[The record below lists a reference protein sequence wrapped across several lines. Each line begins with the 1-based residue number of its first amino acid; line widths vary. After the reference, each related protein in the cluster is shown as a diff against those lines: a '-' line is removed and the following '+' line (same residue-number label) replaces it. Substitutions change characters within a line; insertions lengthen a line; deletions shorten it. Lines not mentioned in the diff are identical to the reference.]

1 MIGIRWQNSLFLARS
16 RNEFIFSLIS
26 RRIRE
31 RVIHILLWPEKT
43 CNNNLREMQLIC
55 AEKERE
61 SDRGKRE
68 GETLI
73 AAKAWRNALRKGN
86 CIYHIYTY
94 ILW

>member
-31 RVIHILLWPEKT
+31 RVIHILLWPENT

-61 SDRGKRE
+61 R
-68 GETLI
+68 
-73 AAKAWRNALRKGN
+73 
-86 CIYHIYTY
+86 
-94 ILW
+94 